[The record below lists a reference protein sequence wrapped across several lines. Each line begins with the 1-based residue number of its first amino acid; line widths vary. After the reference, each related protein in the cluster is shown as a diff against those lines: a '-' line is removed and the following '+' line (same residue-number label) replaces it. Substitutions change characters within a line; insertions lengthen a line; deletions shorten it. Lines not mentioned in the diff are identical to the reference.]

1 MKYYPMVWILHGAGK
16 SVGGDSFVEDV
27 FAHKI
32 MAEKAMRE
40 CQDGDSNNYYWIQEK
55 EVNHEQTY

>member
-1 MKYYPMVWILHGAGK
+1 MKYYPMVWILWG
-16 SVGGDSFVEDV
+16 SDTQRPWIEEV

-55 EVNHEQTY
+55 EVMQ